1 MMCVSAYIYIYI
13 YLIKCV
19 RIHISFELVLLAF
32 LGNLGFNGNHN
43 PTSYE
48 VKFTTHTYI
57 YKRGVTSTTILQQI
71 IGG

>member
-48 VKFTTHTYI
+48 VKFTTHTHIYI
-57 YKRGVTSTTILQQI
+57 REVLHLQQFYNKS
-71 IGG
+71 